1 MKMLFL
7 TSSLGGYQKILKNGI
22 MVKEIIKC
30 DNSSHFID
38 KLKEVLPKIN
48 KMVFVAS
55 NPDGASKTD

>member
-30 DNSSHFID
+30 EIQAT
-38 KLKEVLPKIN
+38 LLIN
-48 KMVFVAS
+48 
-55 NPDGASKTD
+55 